1 MNFVGRIG
9 LIRRKADNT
18 QPEDL
23 TLASSSAE
31 QKSSTTREILWLFFS
46 TRLLL
51 VVITYIAYIL
61 LTAPKYSDTPVNAAA
76 LFSSWNH
83 WDAAHYTAIAQYG
96 YQQITDLAFFPLM
109 PLLIGIGARILGGG
123 DWAYI
128 FVGTIISNAALLGT
142 LFLLYQLA
150 LELVGKELAQRTLLY
165 YCLFPTAF
173 YFFAPYNESLFLLCA
188 TGSFLAL
195 RREKWWL
202 AGLLGLFAA
211 LARSAGI
218 LLVVPYLYELWT
230 RRTHDHW
237 RSTRFL
243 FTTLAPV
250 ALIPLGT
257 ALYALYCWHHVGNPL
272 AFVAVQS
279 KWSRQTT
286 WPWMGIFQ
294 AVLALFIIPQGF
306 GSSNEAH
313 LLLDL
318 GATLSFIALI
328 VASWRTLPRSYSV
341 WMIVFMIFIL
351 LSPATGKPD
360 ILLSNQRFVLEMFP
374 AFITLALLCKR
385 SDKWHHTLLFLFPAL
400 QIVLSIAFIMNRWI
414 V

>member
-1 MNFVGRIG
+1 
-9 LIRRKADNT
+9 
-18 QPEDL
+18 
-23 TLASSSAE
+23 
-31 QKSSTTREILWLFFS
+31 
-46 TRLLL
+46 
-51 VVITYIAYIL
+51 
-61 LTAPKYSDTPVNAAA
+61 
-76 LFSSWNH
+76 
-83 WDAAHYTAIAQYG
+83 
-96 YQQITDLAFFPLM
+96 
-109 PLLIGIGARILGGG
+109 
-123 DWAYI
+123 
-128 FVGTIISNAALLGT
+128 
-142 LFLLYQLA
+142 
-150 LELVGKELAQRTLLY
+150 
-165 YCLFPTAF
+165 
-173 YFFAPYNESLFLLCA
+173 
-188 TGSFLAL
+188 
-195 RREKWWL
+195 
-202 AGLLGLFAA
+202 
-211 LARSAGI
+211 
-218 LLVVPYLYELWT
+218 
-230 RRTHDHW
+230 
-237 RSTRFL
+237 
-243 FTTLAPV
+243 
-250 ALIPLGT
+250 
-257 ALYALYCWHHVGNPL
+257 VGNPL